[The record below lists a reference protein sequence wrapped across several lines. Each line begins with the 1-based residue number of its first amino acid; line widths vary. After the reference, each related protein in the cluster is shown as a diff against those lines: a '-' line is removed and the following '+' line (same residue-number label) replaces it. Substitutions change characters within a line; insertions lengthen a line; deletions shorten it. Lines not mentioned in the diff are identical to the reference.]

1 MAPAGLLVAEATAP
15 DPELLIEL
23 AADSPLATAPL
34 ILDESEL
41 AAAPVAVDA
50 SERRLATSDE
60 TAAAAELWALPAAAV
75 ADERRES
82 APEVKDEPTE
92 PAPDEREE
100 AAEPA
105 ADVTEARPLGNVSQ
119 CNMAVAQGFRRDVRK
134 NARRSHRM

>member
-15 DPELLIEL
+15 EPDLLMEL

-50 SERRLATSDE
+50 SERRLATSEE
-60 TAAAAELWALPAAAV
+60 TAAAAELWALPTAAV

-82 APEVKDEPTE
+82 APEVKDEPME

-105 ADVTEARPLGNVSQ
+105 ADVTEAMPLVNISQ
-119 CNMAVAQGFRRDVRK
+119 CNMTITQDFQRDDHRIAQL
-134 NARRSHRM
+134 SHQM